1 MGKKRKLSAIS
12 LISRNITKKRVPV
25 KNMNAFAEKMGLFR
39 KFPSRMNRYS
49 TLRVDE
55 EGGGIMLS
63 PNRYASLGVI
73 DIQTC
78 GL

>member
-1 MGKKRKLSAIS
+1 M
-12 LISRNITKKRVPV
+12 

-39 KFPSRMNRYS
+39 KFPSRMNSYS
-49 TLRVDE
+49 TLRVDG
-55 EGGGIMLS
+55 EGGGIRLS